1 MDDVKI
7 DAEALI
13 NRFKVNFAKKV
24 AEYESQVAVLQVQNE
39 QLRNENSQLK
49 EKNKGAK

>member
-7 DAEALI
+7 DAGSLI
-13 NRFKVNFAKKV
+13 NRLKANFANKV
-24 AEYESQVAVLQVQNE
+24 TEYEAQVAVLQVQNE

-49 EKNKGAK
+49 EKTKGAK

>member
-7 DAEALI
+7 DAESLI

-24 AEYESQVAVLQVQNE
+24 AEYEAQVAVLQVQNE
-39 QLRNENSQLK
+39 QLRNEISQLK
-49 EKNKGAK
+49 ANTKGAK